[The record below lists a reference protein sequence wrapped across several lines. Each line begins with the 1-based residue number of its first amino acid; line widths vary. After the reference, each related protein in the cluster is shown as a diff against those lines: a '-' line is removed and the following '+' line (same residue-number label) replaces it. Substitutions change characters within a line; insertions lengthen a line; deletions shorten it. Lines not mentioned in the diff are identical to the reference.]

1 MPIAVQCSCGQRLNV
16 PDNLAGKQGKCP
28 KCQQLLRIPSAQ
40 SGGNAPVA
48 PAPAAAPQRANPP
61 AAVDPGLAGMLEE
74 AGVGKK
80 TGPTCPRCEHPIS
93 RGAILCTKC
102 GLNFSTGEQLQS
114 HTTKSAGGFGNLY
127 LDEAVENMSRDNKME
142 ELHDKAGIPWY
153 VIALLFVMVLVC
165 GFGAVIIVDSQ
176 LMGPQPPDTFI
187 GKIQQYKLGVMLGV
201 VVWISAIMLNIVA
214 VVITLV
220 HAFSNSIGQ
229 GLMCMFV
236 PFYIYIYQFM
246 NWDELKGAFLSLV
259 LATVLGFVAGG
270 LMASGIG

>member
-28 KCQQLLRIPSAQ
+28 KCQQLIRIPAAQ
-40 SGGNAPVA
+40 PAAPVA
-48 PAPAAAPQRANPP
+48 ATPPAPRASAP
-61 AAVDPGLAGMLEE
+61 AAVDPGLAGLLEE

-80 TGPTCPRCEHPIS
+80 TGPTCPRCETPIG

-114 HTTKSAGGFGNLY
+114 HNTKSAGGFGNLY
-127 LDEAVENMSRDNKME
+127 LDEAVENMHRDNRME

-153 VIALLFVMVLVC
+153 VIALLFLMVLVG

-201 VVWISAIMLNIVA
+201 VVWISAIMLNLVSVI
-214 VVITLV
+214 ITLV

-246 NWDELKGAFLSLV
+246 NWDELKGAFFALA
-259 LATVLGFVAGG
+259 LATFLGFVAGG
-270 LMASGIG
+270 LMVSGIG